1 MFLALLGLVPGL
13 LSFAQGITGAILN
26 AKVKMLA
33 TRIGADE
40 ATARAM
46 ITAAATQDHETTS
59 RLQALLSHPLTVW
72 LIVGFATPFALYCW
86 KIVVVDI
93 IIGPGCIWFTSSCW
107 IGSTDP
113 IRGQVADWA
122 TTIIACLFGS
132 STVLAAGRM
141 YFGRDKT
148 GE

>member
-1 MFLALLGLVPGL
+1 MFLALIGLIPGL
-13 LSFAQGITGAILN
+13 LSFAQGIAGKILD

-40 ATARAM
+40 NVARQM
-46 ITAAATQDHETTS
+46 ILAAAEQDHETTS
-59 RLQALLSHPLTVW
+59 RLQALVSHPLTMW
-72 LIVGFATPFALYCW
+72 LIVIFALPFALYCW

-93 IIGPGCIWFTSSCW
+93 IIGPGCIWFTSACW
-107 IGSTDP
+107 IGNTDP